1 MTEKLGM
8 LEAARLTIS
17 IAAPAARMV
26 LSISPVE
33 QPGREHLSIDV
44 ALIETK
50 TTPERSKPRAAS
62 RLGPRMTRRRTSTA
76 RTARECH
83 TILPVAG
90 DQVLAR
96 SPAIPRTAT
105 TYAMPFGERRNEF
118 RRI

>member
-44 ALIETK
+44 ALIETE
-50 TTPERSKPRAAS
+50 TVPERSKPRGDEPPGPAHCDDAHDAVRGAPQWVSTNTRSGFAVCAAP
-62 RLGPRMTRRRTSTA
+62 G
-76 RTARECH
+76 
-83 TILPVAG
+83 G
-90 DQVLAR
+90 R
-96 SPAIPRTAT
+96 S
-105 TYAMPFGERRNEF
+105 
-118 RRI
+118 